1 MSSNRET
8 TQFINN
14 NKKKPNPTK
23 SPDKNAWTPKL
34 QRANVLFLFIFF
46 FFLLYHHLS
55 WHSGVIRRYPRT
67 FFPNFPNKLFSF
79 ILLNWNLNGS
89 MIFRS
94 SSGSVCE
101 CPSWLDSF
109 FFKFNLLWWLLFY
122 IFILLLF
129 FWHVFTALHHVW
141 WNWWNGQVH
150 G

>member
-46 FFLLYHHLS
+46 FSTLS
-55 WHSGVIRRYPRT
+55 
-67 FFPNFPNKLFSF
+67 SF
-79 ILLNWNLNGS
+79 ILAFRSDPTISTNFFSEFSEQTFFFYSFEHLNGS